1 MPTSSSIA
9 STWNVSS
16 KPSLFQKALLLVAI
30 PLLFEIIFVGTL
42 AQLHSHTRAE
52 ISRIDHRRQIS
63 NATNTL
69 LLELFE
75 IGILT
80 KSDSPAVEDL
90 QKTLDRLTSSV
101 ERLAELVKENPEQAE
116 VVASTRKGLVRLT
129 WLLEGYKAGRTNTF
143 KSQVWMGDHSENFSE
158 ARRKTLF
165 SMASPELM
173 SMAQDAKQQELE
185 RAQELEISNTRWL
198 VKVILAVGLLFSA
211 AISLFSVWMITRG
224 LTDRLKTMSDNAW
237 RLASSMPLN
246 PVVAGH
252 DEIAYLDLVF
262 HNMQDALNESN
273 RREHALLENA
283 VDIICSIDSSDAFT
297 AINPAVCQ
305 MLGYEPDEL
314 LGHSCLS
321 IVAEEDRS
329 HAERMLSQIRMEST
343 STTFECRMLKKGG
356 AMVDV
361 LWSAQRSESGSTM
374 ISIIHDISEERDAE
388 RMKQEVIKMVT
399 HDLKTPLTTIR
410 IFLEMLEDGALGSL
424 SESGHELVGSADRS
438 AERMLTLIG
447 DLLDIEKIKAGM
459 MTVSLENAQ
468 LAEVISEAR
477 QSVAALAEQRHI
489 RVDIRANNVSWV
501 LDSKLIVR
509 VLVNL
514 MANAIKFSPANGL
527 IVVTAEPTSKA
538 LVVSVSDSGRG
549 IPADLLHSIFE
560 PFKQVQISDAKQK
573 GGSGLGLAICKA
585 LVELHGGAIEARS
598 EEMKGST
605 FIFTLPRV
613 RATDART

>member
-1 MPTSSSIA
+1 MSTSSSIA

-16 KPSLFQKALLLVAI
+16 KPSLFQKALILVAI
-30 PLLFEIIFVGTL
+30 PLVFEILFVGTL

-52 ISRIDHRRQIS
+52 IARIDHRRQVS
-63 NATNTL
+63 DATNAL

-101 ERLAELVKENPEQAE
+101 DRLAGLVKENPEQAQ
-116 VVASTRKGLVRLT
+116 VVAATRQGLVRLT
-129 WLLEGYKAGRTNTF
+129 WLLEGYRAGRTNAF

-165 SMASPELM
+165 HMASPELM
-173 SMAQDAKQQELE
+173 TMAQDAEQQELE
-185 RAQELEISNTRWL
+185 SAQELEIANTRWL
-198 VKVILAVGLLFSA
+198 VKVILAVGLLLSA
-211 AISLFSVWMITRG
+211 AISLFSVWMISRG
-224 LTDRLKTMSDNAW
+224 LTNRLKTMSDNAW

-246 PVVAGH
+246 PVVSGH

-283 VDIICSIDSSDAFT
+283 VDIICSIDSSDNFT
-297 AINPAVCQ
+297 AINPAVFQ

-314 LGHSCLS
+314 LGRSCLS
-321 IVAEEDRS
+321 IVAEDDRS
-329 HAERMLSQIRMEST
+329 YAERMLSQIRMEST
-343 STTFECRMLKKGG
+343 STTFESRMVTKNGSF
-356 AMVDV
+356 VDV
-361 LWSAQRSESGSTM
+361 LWSAQRSENDSNM

-410 IFLEMLEDGALGSL
+410 IFLEMLEVGSLGSL
-424 SESGHELVGSADRS
+424 SPSGRELVGSADRS

-459 MTVSLENAQ
+459 MTVSLEQAQ
-468 LAEVISEAR
+468 LSDVISEAY

-489 RVDIRANNVSWV
+489 RIDIRANNVSWV
-501 LDSKLIVR
+501 LDSRLIVR

-527 IVVTAEPTSKA
+527 IVVTAEPTPKA
-538 LVVSVSDSGRG
+538 LQISVSDNGRG

-560 PFKQVQISDAKQK
+560 PFQQVQISDAKQK

-585 LVELHGGAIEARS
+585 LVELHGGTIEARS

-605 FIFTLPRV
+605 FMFTLPRAGA
-613 RATDART
+613 RDARN